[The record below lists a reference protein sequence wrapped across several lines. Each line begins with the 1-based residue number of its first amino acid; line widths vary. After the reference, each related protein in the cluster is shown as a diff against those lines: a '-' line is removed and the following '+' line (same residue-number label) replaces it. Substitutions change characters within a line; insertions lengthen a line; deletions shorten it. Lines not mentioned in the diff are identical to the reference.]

1 MSILRIKSEERKQ
14 GSNDEDYQG
23 FGEHRLLALSALY
36 FPPVYF
42 SAPRLPLNHTS
53 AMILHFRGSG
63 SRHVETLLELLCN
76 QHGQIMIVK
85 DLHNN

>member
-1 MSILRIKSEERKQ
+1 MMRILRGLESI
-14 GSNDEDYQG
+14 D
-23 FGEHRLLALSALY
+23 FLALSALY

-63 SRHVETLLELLCN
+63 NRHVETLLELLCN
-76 QHGQIMIVK
+76 QTWPNC
-85 DLHNN
+85 DR